1 MDILLSWLIYVLHS
15 ILFDRR
21 MAGGGGAEGGGGGE
35 GEGEGET
42 NTNQDYVLL
51 AGGQTGK
58 MHIHIYPNSKHIF
71 NKSKQGNL
79 SYLAVWDH

>member
-1 MDILLSWLIYVLHS
+1 MYYILSFLIW
-15 ILFDRR
+15 
-21 MAGGGGAEGGGGGE
+21 GGGAE

-58 MHIHIYPNSKHIF
+58 MHIHL
-71 NKSKQGNL
+71 SKQQT
-79 SYLAVWDH
+79 HFQ